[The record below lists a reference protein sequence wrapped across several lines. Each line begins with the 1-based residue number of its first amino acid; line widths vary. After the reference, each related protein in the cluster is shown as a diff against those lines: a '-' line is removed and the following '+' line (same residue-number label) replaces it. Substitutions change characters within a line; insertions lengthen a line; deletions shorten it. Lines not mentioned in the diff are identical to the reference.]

1 MLMALSPHTNGIS
14 SLVRGEM
21 LMSPLVFSI
30 SEVQLQP
37 FSVIGDGAGTGLGWE
52 VLSLSGGPQQRELGR
67 RRRDS
72 S

>member
-1 MLMALSPHTNGIS
+1 
-14 SLVRGEM
+14 
-21 LMSPLVFSI
+21 MSPLVFSI